1 MAGDYQEAKATCHH
15 EAGHVICGIT
25 RGVPIKR
32 VSIAPCSGGVNAGE
46 ATYAEVGDDFD
57 MIVCSLGGGIAE
69 RRFTGRP
76 NEHGASADR
85 ESIKRILAR
94 RYGRE
99 TKDADLD
106 MPIVTAAK
114 AEAEKIVKRRWVE
127 IQALA
132 SKLIGEFELEAGE
145 ILAIVGRA
153 ATDRINKRIAELE
166 RLT

>member
-1 MAGDYQEAKATCHH
+1 M
-15 EAGHVICGIT
+15 
-25 RGVPIKR
+25 PIKR
-32 VSIAPCSGGVNAGE
+32 VAIAPCCGKGLAGE
-46 ATYAEVGDDFD
+46 AMYATIGDDFGR
-57 MIVCSLGGGIAE
+57 IVSSFGGSVAE
-69 RRFTGRP
+69 QRFTGRP
-76 NEHGASADR
+76 NEYGAKSDR
-85 ESIKRILAR
+85 ENVGRILAR

-99 TKDADLD
+99 PKSGDLD

-114 AEAEKIVKRRWVE
+114 AEAEKIVGRRWPE

-132 SKLIGEFELEAGE
+132 GKLIEEFELEAGE